1 MDADHPKVPP
11 IPVGVNERNL
21 ADKCIAG
28 DVQAGVR
35 LVELLWQ
42 KGLIVSIDSLVR
54 VAAPTSRLTSD
65 GFDALCDAF
74 QLASLI
80 RYRRMHKIPDPD
92 EQRPES
98 D

>member
-1 MDADHPKVPP
+1 MDADHPSVP
-11 IPVGVNERNL
+11 IPVGVNERAL

-42 KGLIVSIDSLVR
+42 RGLVVSIDTLVR

-74 QLASLI
+74 QLASLV
-80 RYRRMHKIPDPD
+80 RYRRIHKIPDPGV
-92 EQRPES
+92 QQPES